1 MNIEIIKFDNLG
13 RGIGYID
20 NKIIFIPK
28 SVPGD
33 IVNIEI
39 IKNNSK
45 YLEGKITEIIKP
57 SKKRIEAICPLFN
70 QCGGC
75 DLLNITLS
83 DSLEYKLRKI
93 NEILRKNNINYNVEE
108 IIKSDKQYNYRN
120 KVSLKV
126 NNNKIGYYESK
137 THKLI
142 EIEKCFLLND
152 EINRLIKNLDVLKIK
167 NGNLII
173 RTNYHDELLLII
185 ETNDKIEDFR
195 ELIEKFKISGII
207 VNKKVVYGSDY
218 IIDKI
223 NNYLFKIS
231 YDSFFQI
238 NPYICSKLFDLIKE
252 NTFNSKNILDLYCGV
267 GTLSINASENNTKVM
282 GVEIVKDAI
291 DNAIFNAKL
300 NNVNNMKF
308 ICSDTKNIIDK
319 ITKDFD
325 TVILDPPR
333 SGVDILVLNRIIKEG
348 ITKIIY
354 VSCDENTLVRD
365 LNILLQDYNIK
376 EFKLLDM
383 FVNTEHVESFVV
395 LQKKK

>member
-218 IIDKI
+218 IID
-223 NNYLFKIS
+223 
-231 YDSFFQI
+231 SFFQI